1 VTEKLCLAARAG
13 LLSSRKFP
21 TQDTA
26 RTAFMSD
33 LSPSPAPS
41 GDVPP
46 PGTIQKRILVIDDD
60 DMVRTFVRRA
70 LEGEGYAIAMA
81 ANGYEAMVQFRQ
93 FKPDGVITDL
103 LMPERDGIET
113 ILEIRKLEPQIPIIA
128 ITGGMTAMGSV
139 YLKTAERLGAD
150 AVLSKPFTIVQ
161 LLTTVE
167 MLMNPK
173 PGSPPT

>member
-1 VTEKLCLAARAG
+1 
-13 LLSSRKFP
+13 
-21 TQDTA
+21 
-26 RTAFMSD
+26 MSD
-33 LSPSPAPS
+33 PSLPPAPS
-41 GDVPP
+41 ADTPP
-46 PGTIQKRILVIDDD
+46 PGGLQKRILVIDDD
-60 DMVRTFVRRA
+60 DMIRTFVRRA
-70 LEGEGYAIAMA
+70 LEGEGYIVAIA

-113 ILEIRKLEPQIPIIA
+113 ILEIRRLAPATPIIA

-150 AVLSKPFTIVQ
+150 AVLSKPFTVIQ

-167 MLMNPK
+167 TLMNPK
-173 PGSPPT
+173 PGPPPQ

>member
-1 VTEKLCLAARAG
+1 
-13 LLSSRKFP
+13 
-21 TQDTA
+21 
-26 RTAFMSD
+26 MSD

-41 GDVPP
+41 GDAPP
-46 PGTIQKRILVIDDD
+46 PGTNQKRILVIDDD

-70 LEGEGYAIAMA
+70 LEGEGYSIAMA

-93 FKPDGVITDL
+93 FKPDCVITDL

-113 ILEIRKLEPQIPIIA
+113 IMEIRRLAPETPIIA

-150 AVLSKPFTIVQ
+150 EVLSKPFTIVQ

-167 MLMNPK
+167 LLMNRK
-173 PGSPPT
+173 PGAPQ

>member
-1 VTEKLCLAARAG
+1 
-13 LLSSRKFP
+13 
-21 TQDTA
+21 
-26 RTAFMSD
+26 MSD
-33 LSPSPAPS
+33 PSLPTPPFADLPSPGAN
-41 GDVPP
+41 
-46 PGTIQKRILVIDDD
+46 QKRILVIDDD

-70 LEGEGYAIAMA
+70 LEGEGYVVSMA

-93 FKPDGVITDL
+93 FHPDGVITDL

-113 ILEIRKLEPQIPIIA
+113 ILEIRRLAPETPIIA

-150 AVLSKPFTIVQ
+150 AVLSKPFTVTQ

-167 MLMNPK
+167 TLMNPK
-173 PGSPPT
+173 PGSSPQ

>member
-1 VTEKLCLAARAG
+1 
-13 LLSSRKFP
+13 
-21 TQDTA
+21 
-26 RTAFMSD
+26 MSD
-33 LSPSPAPS
+33 PSLPTPPFADPSSPGAN
-41 GDVPP
+41 
-46 PGTIQKRILVIDDD
+46 QKRILVIDDD

-70 LEGEGYAIAMA
+70 LEGEGYVVSMA

-93 FKPDGVITDL
+93 FQPDGVITDL

-113 ILEIRKLEPQIPIIA
+113 ILEIRRLAPETPIIA

-150 AVLSKPFTIVQ
+150 AVLSKPFTVIQ

-167 MLMNPK
+167 TLMNPK
-173 PGSPPT
+173 PGSSPQ